1 MFLPAIVL
9 FQALRTVHLD
19 GLALDNM
26 TAGWSR
32 PRANA
37 GLDGKPLSIGG
48 RKFERGVSTHA
59 TSVVHLDARGVE
71 RFTASVGVDDEVG
84 QRGSVEFV
92 VLVDGKPKWRSGLM
106 RGGGS
111 AKPVNVD
118 TRGAKTISL
127 RVNDGGDG
135 NSSDHADWADARF
148 EYVGNAPR
156 TMKDLH
162 PIRIATRNAALNLY
176 VDDAGRL
183 MQRSFGAA
191 SASDEGSA
199 TALPTAGDGWTFE
212 PALRVTHAD
221 GNTSTDLRFVKESRE
236 GDVTRIELKDPEY
249 PFHVDLLFRTSS
261 DDVIEAWTE
270 VRHEEKGEVLLEG
283 FASSAPDFGKA
294 DYWLTQFHGDWA
306 DEMNLE
312 EEKLG
317 FGIKVLDSKLGVRS
331 QQYRSPYFL
340 LSKGG
345 PAKEDEGEVFAGS
358 LAWSGNFQFA
368 FERIPEGGYVM
379 GRPPQGRLRATCGMN
394 PFASAYHLK
403 PQERFAT
410 PKMVW
415 GWSGHGTGELSRKM
429 QRYVRERVLRDGNE
443 PRAILLNNWEATYF
457 SFDEKKIVSLFDG
470 AKDLGMELFLLDDGW
485 FGRKYPRDNDTQG
498 LGDWVPDPKK
508 LPNGVSALTTAAK
521 SRGLRFGI
529 WLEPEM
535 VNPKSELFE
544 KHSDWLIRQP
554 KREMELARNQMVL
567 DLTNPKVEAYVFGLI
582 DRTLRESPGI
592 SYIKWDCNR
601 FVTQPG
607 SPYLPKDRQSHLWI
621 EYVRALYRIMDRV
634 AKEHP
639 KVEIMMCS
647 GGGARTDYGAMRYA
661 QEFWPSDRT
670 DPARRV
676 FIQWGYSFFH
686 PAMAVSAHVTDMG
699 GRPIKFAF
707 DVAMSGR
714 LGMDMDVDKLSAE
727 DRDFARRAV
736 AAYKGVRETV
746 QLGEQYRLESPY
758 AGSRSALMYVRGDH
772 AVAFAYSL
780 SESAASPVRLK
791 GLQTDRT
798 YRVREVNL
806 PEGKKG
812 LETTLTGAALMRE
825 GLPLPA
831 YGQYGSGVFELTAE

>member
-1 MFLPAIVL
+1 MFLAV
-9 FQALRTVHLD
+9 ALALIQTPQTAHLD
-19 GLALDNM
+19 GLALENM

-32 PRANA
+32 PKVNA

-48 RKFERGVSTHA
+48 RKFERGVCTHA
-59 TSVVHLDARGVE
+59 TSVVHLKAEGVQ

-84 QRGSVEFV
+84 TRGSVEFV
-92 VLVDGKPKWRSGLM
+92 VLVDGKPKWRSGVM
-106 RGGGS
+106 RGGQA
-111 AKPVNVD
+111 AKAVSVD

-127 RVNDGGDG
+127 RLNDGGDG
-135 NSSDHADWADARF
+135 TGYDHGDWADARF
-148 EYVGNAPR
+148 EYVGDAPR

-162 PIRIATRNAALNLY
+162 PIRIATKNAALNLY

-183 MQRSFGAA
+183 FQRSFGASEVVEEQGA
-191 SASDEGSA
+191 QAFPA
-199 TALPTAGDGWTFE
+199 TGDGWTFE

-249 PFHVDLLFRTSS
+249 PFHVDLLFRTFA
-261 DDVIEAWTE
+261 DDVLEAWTE
-270 VRHEEKGEVLLEG
+270 VRHEEKGEITLEG
-283 FASSAPDFGKA
+283 FASSAPEFGKG
-294 DYWLTQFHGDWA
+294 DFWLTQFHGEWA
-306 DEMNLE
+306 DEMNMA
-312 EEKLG
+312 EEKLSYG
-317 FGIKVLDSKLGVRS
+317 LKVLDSKLGVRA

-345 PAKEDEGEVFAGS
+345 PAKEDSGEVFAGS

-368 FERIPEGGYVM
+368 FEKDPWN
-379 GRPPQGRLRATCGMN
+379 RLRAICGMN

-403 PQERFAT
+403 PGVRFET

-415 GWSGHGTGELSRKM
+415 GWSANGTGELSRKM
-429 QRYVRERVLRDGNE
+429 QRYVRERVIRDGNE

-470 AKDLGMELFLLDDGW
+470 AKELGMELFLLDDGW
-485 FGRKYPRDNDTQG
+485 FGKKYPRDNDTQG
-498 LGDWVPDPKK
+498 LGDWTPDPKK
-508 LPNGVSALTTAAK
+508 LPNGIGALTSAAK
-521 SRGLRFGI
+521 ARGLRFGI

-544 KHSDWLIRQP
+544 KHPDWLIRQP
-554 KREMELARNQMVL
+554 KREMELSRNQMVL
-567 DLTNPKVEAYVFGLI
+567 DLTNPEVEKYVYGLI
-582 DRTLRESPGI
+582 DRTLRESPDI

-727 DRDFARRAV
+727 DRAFSKRAIET
-736 AAYKGVRETV
+736 YKTLREVV

-758 AGSRSALMYVRGDH
+758 VGPRSALMYVHGNR

-780 SESAASPVRLK
+780 GDASAAPLKLK
-791 GLQTDRT
+791 GLDPAKS
-798 YRVREVNL
+798 YRVREINL

-812 LETTLTGAALMRE
+812 LETTLTGAALMRD
-825 GLPLPA
+825 GLPLPK
-831 YGQYGSGVFELTAE
+831 YGQYGSGVFEIVG